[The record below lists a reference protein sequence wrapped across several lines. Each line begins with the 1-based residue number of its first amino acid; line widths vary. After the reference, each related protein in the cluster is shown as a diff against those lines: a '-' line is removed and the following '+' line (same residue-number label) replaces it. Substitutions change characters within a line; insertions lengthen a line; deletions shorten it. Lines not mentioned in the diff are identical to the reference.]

1 MGTHHVGGIL
11 FLNVPLPHFPYKHIS
26 EKDTVKCEPMGT
38 ATIKVNNCIHLIF
51 LKFSLEE
58 NPGYV
63 TFPKQ
68 ESKKMSE
75 GKISKTGLLLLIN
88 EIINLNIE
96 LLRNNEL
103 EVSSCGSSD
112 HPPHGDVQEKR
123 LSCGDEQSKN
133 EQGKSEHGKNEQGK
147 SEHGKNEHGKNEQG
161 KNEQGKNEHGK
172 NEHGKN
178 EHGKNE
184 HGKNEQGKNE
194 QGKGEQSRG
203 EQSRGDAKRK
213 SSIGEGCYYGLTQ
226 LETCSMNLLSAK
238 MKEMGKSI
246 GIRLIERTLI
256 YKNEFTDVKDILKF
270 IGRDVWYILFNKNA
284 DKLQTHRKGVYIIV
298 DNDIGMYLKHVLI
311 DNETNHK
318 NSFIHCFL
326 TLIIGILKGILSRFK
341 IKGYIT
347 YSLDYPHCKHSNSS
361 AGCGEEAK
369 TNLPFSCT
377 FPFFVVAIPIRFLFL
392 TFSLGSFQINIID
405 D

>member
-1 MGTHHVGGIL
+1 
-11 FLNVPLPHFPYKHIS
+11 
-26 EKDTVKCEPMGT
+26 
-38 ATIKVNNCIHLIF
+38 
-51 LKFSLEE
+51 
-58 NPGYV
+58 
-63 TFPKQ
+63 
-68 ESKKMSE
+68 MSE

-112 HPPHGDVQEKR
+112 HLPHGDVQEKR
-123 LSCGDEQSKN
+123 LSCGDEQSN
-133 EQGKSEHGKNEQGK
+133 
-147 SEHGKNEHGKNEQG
+147 NEQG
-161 KNEQGKNEHGK
+161 KNEQGKSEQGK
-172 NEHGKN
+172 SEQGKS
-178 EHGKNE
+178 
-184 HGKNEQGKNE
+184 EQGKNE
-194 QGKGEQSRG
+194 QGKGEQSRA
-203 EQSRGDAKRK
+203 DAKRK
-213 SSIGEGCYYGLTQ
+213 SSTGESCYYGLTQ
-226 LETCSMNLLSAK
+226 METCSMNLLSAK
-238 MKEMGKSI
+238 MKDMGKSI
-246 GIRLIERTLI
+246 GVRLIERTLI

-270 IGRDVWYILFNKNA
+270 IGRDIWYILFNKNA

-347 YSLDYPHCKHSNSS
+347 YSLEYPHC
-361 AGCGEEAK
+361 
-369 TNLPFSCT
+369 
-377 FPFFVVAIPIRFLFL
+377 
-392 TFSLGSFQINIID
+392 SFQINIID